1 MCLLCFA
8 LFRFALPCIAL
19 PCLFAFFHFS
29 NLQVNPLKSSNDFK
43 INVNKAEHILHTRTR
58 IMIPLLVFIL
68 HRRYTGPQLT
78 STPIMLCYKR
88 KAVSKIYYPTTMSK
102 MNKLLEETARTL
114 YHTVHPDTINAER
127 SSKRGYKQ

>member
-1 MCLLCFA
+1 MTIQAGLCRTWSEPKLLV
-8 LFRFALPCIAL
+8 
-19 PCLFAFFHFS
+19 FS
-29 NLQVNPLKSSNDFK
+29 RTGS
-43 INVNKAEHILHTRTR
+43 NVNKTEHILLTRTDYDSSEVDSA
-58 IMIPLLVFIL
+58 LVSIL

-102 MNKLLEETARTL
+102 INKLLEETARTL

-127 SSKRGYKQ
+127 YSKRGYKQ